1 MGNFKEKLED
11 VIKNTFSI
19 LQELQEKKSQ
29 TRLKFPKYSNGRI
42 RVSEQELRFLFV
54 EQVQSLLK
62 EYDYY
67 YSVETPTNQPYIF
80 SLNGKKIRPIEDE
93 RGQSAAFDLTISDTS
108 GKQIAIIEFKAKSA
122 DKHEIAKDFCKLFSA
137 NENGELR
144 YFLNLFEKITPA
156 TEKHFRN
163 KLKESNEYWPKNKS
177 DMNVIVMAYSLH
189 KEDKNIIL
197 TI

>member
-1 MGNFKEKLED
+1 MIAG
-11 VIKNTFSI
+11 IAFSCSI
-19 LQELQEKKSQ
+19 HSFLGLLYVLPKV
-29 TRLKFPKYSNGRI
+29 FP
-42 RVSEQELRFLFV
+42 FLP
-54 EQVQSLLK
+54 K
-62 EYDYY
+62 
-67 YSVETPTNQPYIF
+67 TTQPYIF
-80 SLNGKKIRPIEDE
+80 SSDGKKIPPIEDE
-93 RGQSAAFDLTISDTS
+93 KGQSAAFDLTISDTS

-156 TEKHFRN
+156 TEKHFR
-163 KLKESNEYWPKNKS
+163 KKLLKESNEYWPENKS
-177 DMNVIVMAYSLH
+177 DINVIVMAYSLR